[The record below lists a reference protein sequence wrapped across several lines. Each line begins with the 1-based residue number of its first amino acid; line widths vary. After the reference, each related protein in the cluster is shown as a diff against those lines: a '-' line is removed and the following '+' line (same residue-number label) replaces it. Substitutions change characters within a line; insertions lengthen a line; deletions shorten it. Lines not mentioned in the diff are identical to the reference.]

1 MESAPKMIS
10 TRAPGGR
17 IPMTKV
23 PLYTL

>member
-1 MESAPKMIS
+1 MESAAKMFS
-10 TRAPGGR
+10 TWAPGGR